1 MRPTLRLTS
10 YIAPFSPT
18 GLTGLLAH
26 PAPRPTLIAIY
37 NTTLTLL
44 ESLPPH
50 SVYRT
55 STTTLTNHRL
65 DITKS
70 IIPPSYPSYEQTH
83 LAPLLPSLKR
93 LASDAGWPET
103 KLHAAIAAAQVKAR
117 FRDLTAAVPQNAEGA
132 DTEGLEFLNEII
144 TEQEKTLGEAVD
156 PLAVPSK
163 PVAGGRQANSVGIV
177 HVPPIPAEPPLTAEQ
192 VAELEAKLEAG
203 LIEEVIN
210 QGVAEMKL
218 VKEMLEARPWEPLEE
233 EPVKGQWEYFE
244 RKAPVQSAPQ

>member
-1 MRPTLRLTS
+1 MRPTLRLAS

-44 ESLPPH
+44 DSLPSH

-55 STTTLTNHRL
+55 STTTLTKHRL
-65 DITKS
+65 DIIKS
-70 IIPPSYPSYEQTH
+70 ITPPSYQSYEQTH
-83 LAPLLPSLKR
+83 LAPLLPSLQK

-103 KLHAAIAAAQVKAR
+103 KLQAAIAVAQVKAK
-117 FRDLTAAVPQNAEGA
+117 FRDLTAAVPENAEGV
-132 DTEGLEFLNEII
+132 DIEGLEFLSETIS
-144 TEQEKTLGEAVD
+144 EQEKILEEAVD

-163 PVAGGRQANSVGIV
+163 PIQGGKQAVSVGTV
-177 HVPPIPAEPPLTAEQ
+177 AVPPIPAEPQLTAEQ
-192 VAELEAKLEAG
+192 VAELEGKLEAG
-203 LIEEVIN
+203 LIEEVIK

-218 VKEMLEARPWEPLEE
+218 VKEMLEAKPWEPLEE

-244 RKAPVQSAPQ
+244 RKAPVQNA